1 MAHLQMEA
9 TMAVLGDARRYPT
22 EMETVLTRQTFAF
35 MVALV
40 SFAPAFADDTFTS
53 PETIVNAAIEPSPI
67 GDETIFTGVR
77 LYFETTQSA
86 YHVESQRDRPDSAN
100 RTQDV
105 ALLQSELVRF
115 GIRQLKFRTVA
126 GVDITVEDAKTRLK
140 KNPLALMLPFGAS
153 IHPQLANALNPD
165 TVIVTRANSRHR
177 PQRLVPRPDGG

>member
-1 MAHLQMEA
+1 M
-9 TMAVLGDARRYPT
+9 
-22 EMETVLTRQTFAF
+22 RQTFTL
-35 MVALV
+35 MVAFF
-40 SFAPAFADDTFTS
+40 SFAPAFADDTLTS
-53 PETIVNAAIEPSPI
+53 PQTIVNVTIEPSGI
-67 GDETIFTGVR
+67 GDDMIFTGAQ

-86 YHVESQRDRPDSAN
+86 YHVESQRDNPRLAN

-105 ALLQSELVRF
+105 ALLQSKIVRF
-115 GIRQLKFRTVA
+115 GVHQLKFRSVA
-126 GVDITVEDAKTRLK
+126 GEEITVEGVKTRLK